1 MEGAV
6 TISTNIDGI
15 VPSKSC
21 SADSSRTRRLRP
33 EKSLL
38 LVGNFFSTAK
48 GSRTVC
54 ADLAAKLQESKWS
67 VIVTSRYRNK
77 ILRLLDMTSTVWLKK
92 HSFNLA
98 QVDVYSGPAFVW
110 AELTCELLRH
120 LGKPYLLTLHGGNL
134 PAFAQRWPGRVRR
147 LLRGAFAVTT
157 PSHYLMDA
165 MKSYRTDLSL
175 LPNAIELDKYAF
187 RCRGRIRPSLVWLRA
202 FHKIYNPSLV
212 PHVMACLRCEFPDLH
227 LTMVGPD
234 TQDGTLQLTVK
245 LADDLSVSQHLR
257 MLGPIPKANVPE
269 CLAEADIFLNTADID
284 NAPVTIVEAMACGL
298 CIISTS
304 VGGIPYLL
312 RDGHDALLVPPND
325 PEAMAAAVR
334 RILKEPG
341 LAKILSRN
349 ARRKAEEFSWSNI
362 LPQWEEL
369 LLNAGNRD
377 A

>member
-1 MEGAV
+1 
-6 TISTNIDGI
+6 
-15 VPSKSC
+15 
-21 SADSSRTRRLRP
+21 
-33 EKSLL
+33 
-38 LVGNFFSTAK
+38 
-48 GSRTVC
+48 
-54 ADLAAKLQESKWS
+54 
-67 VIVTSRYRNK
+67 
-77 ILRLLDMTSTVWLKK
+77 
-92 HSFNLA
+92 
-98 QVDVYSGPAFVW
+98 
-110 AELTCELLRH
+110 
-120 LGKPYLLTLHGGNL
+120 
-134 PAFAQRWPGRVRR
+134 
-147 LLRGAFAVTT
+147 
-157 PSHYLMDA
+157 
-165 MKSYRTDLSL
+165 
-175 LPNAIELDKYAF
+175 
-187 RCRGRIRPSLVWLRA
+187 
-202 FHKIYNPSLV
+202 
-212 PHVMACLRCEFPDLH
+212 
-227 LTMVGPD
+227 MVGPD